1 MHNRIVAWEVL
12 EVIDFFYKVFLN
24 ESTVSV
30 VDAVVKTELVNSAAD
45 PRVRSG
51 THFPASQRS

>member
-12 EVIDFFYKVFLN
+12 EVIDFYKVFLN

>member
-1 MHNRIVAWEVL
+1 MGKFL

-45 PRVRSG
+45 PRVTKRKRISPRLSG
-51 THFPASQRS
+51 S